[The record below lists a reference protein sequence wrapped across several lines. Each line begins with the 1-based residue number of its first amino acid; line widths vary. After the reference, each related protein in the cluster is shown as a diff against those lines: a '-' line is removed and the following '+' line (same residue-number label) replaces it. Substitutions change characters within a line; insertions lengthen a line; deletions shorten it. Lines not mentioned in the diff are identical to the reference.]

1 MKKGI
6 VIKKDIQQLSEYVEH
21 IKELFQNTNVWGILA
36 GQQIENKLEYSLNLR
51 GFVFK
56 KYFKDI
62 PLHLKLCDH
71 CRKAVRN
78 NQNKCKWC
86 GSQEFLSL

>member
-1 MKKGI
+1 MKKDI

-21 IKELFQNTNVWGILA
+21 IKKLFQNSNVRGILA
-36 GQQIENKLEYSLNLR
+36 GQQIENKLEHSLNLR

-62 PLHLKLCDH
+62 PFNLKLCDH
-71 CRKAVRN
+71 CRKAVRK
-78 NQNKCKWC
+78 NQKKCKWC
-86 GSQEFLSL
+86 GSQEFLLL